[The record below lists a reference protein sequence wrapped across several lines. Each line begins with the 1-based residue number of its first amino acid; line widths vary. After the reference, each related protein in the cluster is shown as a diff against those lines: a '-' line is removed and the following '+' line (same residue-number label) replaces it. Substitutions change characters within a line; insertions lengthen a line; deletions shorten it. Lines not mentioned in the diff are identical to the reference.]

1 MKRPTTCL
9 SKLRGEKIH
18 RSLLDDGDNDG
29 SLPLSC
35 GAGLTALIYTY
46 VILLVLHSFVSLFL
60 L

>member
-18 RSLLDDGDNDG
+18 RSLLDDGDDDW

>member
-18 RSLLDDGDNDG
+18 RSLLDEGDDDG

-46 VILLVLHSFVSLFL
+46 VSVFVLHSFASLL
-60 L
+60 LL